1 MSEQPQQENGVIV
14 SLKDIYVVVRRL
26 EDSVNAMTP
35 HGQQI
40 GDHES
45 RLRSLERWKYSVPA
59 SLLAAVAAVIVA
71 ATGHH

>member
-1 MSEQPQQENGVIV
+1 VSEPAESGGVVV

-26 EDSVNAMTP
+26 EDTVNAMTP

-40 GDHES
+40 TDHES

-59 SLLAAVAAVIVA
+59 SLVAAITAIV
-71 ATGHH
+71 TTLITHR